1 MEARARLV
9 CLVVTVASF
18 EELTSALGSNQ
29 EQQQQ
34 QQRSQHDFSPLL
46 LDYFVVKQCSAR
58 LYDLIVAMHLL
69 GRLSHIVYIGR

>member
-1 MEARARLV
+1 
-9 CLVVTVASF
+9 VVTVASF

-34 QQRSQHDFSPLL
+34 QQQQRSQHDFSLLL

>member
-1 MEARARLV
+1 
-9 CLVVTVASF
+9 VVTVASF

-29 EQQQQ
+29 EQQQRQQQQQ